1 MRLIDADALSQHFAA
16 MQECVSIRDHMYLM
30 GVLSVID
37 RAPTIDAVEVVR
49 CMDCKHRGTSYDCPF
64 RRLIFT
70 EAEGYHYEDV
80 TLDDSYCSFGARKE
94 EEHGSD

>member
-1 MRLIDADALSQHFAA
+1 MRVIIQEEALRRSEGHHYHYFI
-16 MQECVSIRDHMYLM
+16 QEL
-30 GVLSVID
+30 
-37 RAPTIDAVEVVR
+37 PTIDAVEVVH
-49 CMDCKHRGTSYDCPF
+49 CKDCKHRGTSYDCPF

-94 EEHGSD
+94 ADNGSD